1 MNFVI
6 YQPFFMDFLNFYGE
20 NMQLITAIIK
30 PQKLDDVR
38 EALEK
43 IEISGVTTTEVKG
56 FGKQGGHTE
65 MYRGSEYKVH
75 FLEKIKLEIAT
86 QKDRVDDVVKA
97 IMVSAK
103 IGDGEFGDGKIF
115 ITTLDEVMRIRTGET
130 GVVAL

>member
-1 MNFVI
+1 MR
-6 YQPFFMDFLNFYGE
+6 
-20 NMQLITAIIK
+20 LITAIIK

-43 IEISGVTTTEVKG
+43 IEISGVTATEVKG

-86 QKDRVDDVVKA
+86 QKDKVDDIVKV
-97 IMVSAK
+97 IMASAK
-103 IGDGEFGDGKIF
+103 TGDGEFGDGKIF
-115 ITTLDEVMRIRTGET
+115 ITTLDEVVRIRTGET
-130 GVVAL
+130 GTIAI

>member
-1 MNFVI
+1 
-6 YQPFFMDFLNFYGE
+6 MDFLNFYGE